1 MNYRRVVAANIKQR
15 RKALGL
21 TQEAL
26 AQEAGISSQHLSKI
40 ERCACS
46 PTMDTMV
53 RIALSLNTAPA
64 ALFEDPDEQ

>member
-53 RIALSLNTAPA
+53 RIALSLDTTPA
-64 ALFEDPDEQ
+64 ALFEDPDVQ

>member
-53 RIALSLNTAPA
+53 RIALSLDTTPA
-64 ALFEDPDEQ
+64 ALFEGPDAR

>member
-46 PTMDTMV
+46 PTMDTVV
-53 RIALSLNTAPA
+53 RIALSLGTTPA
-64 ALFEDPDEQ
+64 ALFEQPDAR

>member
-46 PTMDTMV
+46 PTMDTML
-53 RIALSLNTAPA
+53 RIALSLDTTPA
-64 ALFEDPDEQ
+64 ALFEDPVAQ

>member
-26 AQEAGISSQHLSKI
+26 AQEAGISSQHLSTI

-53 RIALSLNTAPA
+53 RIALSLDTTPA
-64 ALFEDPDEQ
+64 ALFEDPDAQ

>member
-46 PTMDTMV
+46 PTMDAMV
-53 RIALSLNTAPA
+53 RIALSLDTTPA
-64 ALFEDPDEQ
+64 ALFEDPDAQ

>member
-26 AQEAGISSQHLSKI
+26 AQEAGISSQHLSKK

-46 PTMDTMV
+46 PTMDTVV
-53 RIALSLNTAPA
+53 RIALSLGTTPA
-64 ALFEDPDEQ
+64 ALFEEPDAQ

>member
-21 TQEAL
+21 TQEDL

-53 RIALSLNTAPA
+53 RIALSLNTTPA

>member
-53 RIALSLNTAPA
+53 RIALSLDTTPA
-64 ALFEDPDEQ
+64 ALFGDPDAQ

>member
-53 RIALSLNTAPA
+53 RIALSLDTTPA
-64 ALFEDPDEQ
+64 ALFEDPDAQ

>member
-53 RIALSLNTAPA
+53 RIALSLNTTPA

>member
-46 PTMDTMV
+46 PTMDTVV
-53 RIALSLNTAPA
+53 RIALSLGTTPA
-64 ALFEDPDEQ
+64 ALFEEPDAQ

>member
-21 TQEAL
+21 TQGAL

-53 RIALSLNTAPA
+53 RIALSLDTTPA
-64 ALFEDPDEQ
+64 ALFEDPDAQ

>member
-53 RIALSLNTAPA
+53 RIALSLNTTPA
-64 ALFEDPDEQ
+64 SLFEDPDEQ

>member
-21 TQEAL
+21 TREAL
-26 AQEAGISSQHLSKI
+26 VQEAGISSQHLSKI

-53 RIALSLNTAPA
+53 RIALSLNTTPA

>member
-1 MNYRRVVAANIKQR
+1 MNCRRVVAANIKQR

-46 PTMDTMV
+46 PTMDTVV
-53 RIALSLNTAPA
+53 RIALSLGTTPA
-64 ALFEDPDEQ
+64 ALFEEPDAR

>member
-1 MNYRRVVAANIKQR
+1 MYYRRVVAANIKQR

-46 PTMDTMV
+46 PTMDTVV
-53 RIALSLNTAPA
+53 RIALSLGTTPA
-64 ALFEDPDEQ
+64 ALFEEPDAR

>member
-46 PTMDTMV
+46 PTMDTVV
-53 RIALSLNTAPA
+53 RIALSLDTTPA
-64 ALFEDPDEQ
+64 ALFEDPDAQ

>member
-46 PTMDTMV
+46 PTMGTMV
-53 RIALSLNTAPA
+53 RIALSLDTTPA
-64 ALFEDPDEQ
+64 ALFEDPDAQ

>member
-46 PTMDTMV
+46 STMDTVV
-53 RIALSLNTAPA
+53 RIALSLGTTPA
-64 ALFEDPDEQ
+64 ALFEEPDAR

>member
-53 RIALSLNTAPA
+53 RIALSLNTTPA
-64 ALFEDPDEQ
+64 ALFEGPDEQ

>member
-53 RIALSLNTAPA
+53 RIALSLGTTPA
-64 ALFEDPDEQ
+64 ALFEDPDAQ

>member
-26 AQEAGISSQHLSKI
+26 AQEASISSQHLSKI

-46 PTMDTMV
+46 PTMDTVV
-53 RIALSLNTAPA
+53 RIALSLDTTPA
-64 ALFEDPDEQ
+64 ALFEDPDAQ

>member
-46 PTMDTMV
+46 PTMDTVV
-53 RIALSLNTAPA
+53 RIALSLGTTPA
-64 ALFEDPDEQ
+64 ALSEEPDAR

>member
-1 MNYRRVVAANIKQR
+1 MNYRREVAANIKQR

-53 RIALSLNTAPA
+53 RIALSLDTTPA
-64 ALFEDPDEQ
+64 ALFEDPDAR

>member
-46 PTMDTMV
+46 PTMDT
-53 RIALSLNTAPA
+53 A
-64 ALFEDPDEQ
+64 ALFEEPDAR

>member
-53 RIALSLNTAPA
+53 RIALSLGTTPA
-64 ALFEDPDEQ
+64 ALFEEPDAR

>member
-46 PTMDTMV
+46 PTMDTVV
-53 RIALSLNTAPA
+53 RIALSLGTTPA
-64 ALFEDPDEQ
+64 TLVEEPDAR

>member
-1 MNYRRVVAANIKQR
+1 MNYRLVVAANIKQR

-46 PTMDTMV
+46 PTMDTVV
-53 RIALSLNTAPA
+53 RIALSLGTTPA
-64 ALFEDPDEQ
+64 ALFEEPDAR

>member
-53 RIALSLNTAPA
+53 RIALSLDMTPA
-64 ALFEDPDEQ
+64 ALFEDPDAQ

>member
-1 MNYRRVVAANIKQR
+1 MNYRRVVAANIKQL

-53 RIALSLNTAPA
+53 RIALSLDTTPA
-64 ALFEDPDEQ
+64 ALFEDPDAQ

>member
-1 MNYRRVVAANIKQR
+1 MNYRRVVSANIKQR

-53 RIALSLNTAPA
+53 RIALSLDTTPA
-64 ALFEDPDEQ
+64 ALFEDPDAQ

>member
-1 MNYRRVVAANIKQR
+1 MNYRRVAAANIKQR

-53 RIALSLNTAPA
+53 RIALSLNTTPA

>member
-53 RIALSLNTAPA
+53 CIALSLDTTPA
-64 ALFEDPDEQ
+64 ALFEDPDAQ

>member
-53 RIALSLNTAPA
+53 RIALSLSTTPA
-64 ALFEDPDEQ
+64 ALFEDPDE

>member
-53 RIALSLNTAPA
+53 RIALSLNTTPA
-64 ALFEDPDEQ
+64 ALFEDPDAQ

>member
-40 ERCACS
+40 GRCACS

-53 RIALSLNTAPA
+53 RIALSLDTTPA
-64 ALFEDPDEQ
+64 ALFEDPDAQ

>member
-46 PTMDTMV
+46 PTTDTMV
-53 RIALSLNTAPA
+53 RIALSLNTTPA